1 MFGFKEN
8 AVFND
13 LRVGFVV
20 IFAGAVV
27 FKVYVCHICFKFL
40 VFNGEGIGI
49 EYVDFAFHEFVA
61 DFNDFFNGAFCRSAA
76 AYVRENDRAGFNG
89 AGPVFIDVC
98 FRCVVALGF
107 CHFSNDVL

>member
-8 AVFND
+8 TVFNNN
-13 LRVGFVV
+13 RIRGECGIGVN
-20 IFAGAVV
+20 
-27 FKVYVCHICFKFL
+27 VCHIVRIKLFA
-40 VFNGEGIGI
+40 VNGEGVGI
-49 EYVDFAFHEFVA
+49 EYVDLAFHEFFA

-98 FRCVVALGF
+98 FRCVVAGF
-107 CHFSNDVL
+107 AI